1 MESDKYICVREK
13 SGDVAQVVIVDMAD
27 PQNPIRRPISA
38 DSAIMNPA
46 SKVIALKG
54 KAGTEGTAACK
65 DFKHFFQQH
74 IFKET
79 KINLIIF
86 SAQKTLQIFNIE
98 MKSKMKAHI
107 MQDDVVFW
115 KWISPNTLALVTET
129 SVFHWSM
136 EGNIFLKKHLFYLL
150 FLNLKLFTGDST
162 PVKMFDRHSTL
173 NGCQIINYRTDHKQ
187 QWLLL
192 IGISAQVCRLT

>member
-1 MESDKYICVREK
+1 
-13 SGDVAQVVIVDMAD
+13 
-27 PQNPIRRPISA
+27 
-38 DSAIMNPA
+38 
-46 SKVIALKG
+46 
-54 KAGTEGTAACK
+54 
-65 DFKHFFQQH
+65 
-74 IFKET
+74 
-79 KINLIIF
+79 
-86 SAQKTLQIFNIE
+86 
-98 MKSKMKAHI
+98 MKAHI

-136 EGNIFLKKHLFYLL
+136 EGNFIFLHLNYVYIF
-150 FLNLKLFTGDST
+150 KLHKISGDST

-192 IGISAQVCRLT
+192 IGISAQVLFLFQPF